1 MRNMKTYAWV
11 PSRMVF
17 VILIM
22 HSPSCI
28 TRYFQHRGTG
38 RGSQRMG
45 TQLGTY
51 WEHPQGFGRASRER
65 VENLSK
71 NACGERRRGSCVELC
86 WQGERLGNGEGTG
99 GDRRG
104 RDLSR
109 EGSDEGF
116 ESSFPGVRRRRRL
129 NPATRAIRL
138 PPIIR
143 NAPYSSSRGD
153 GLSSNPKDDICTHRC
168 QLWYLL
174 VVPPTGV

>member
-1 MRNMKTYAWV
+1 MKNYAWV
-11 PSRMVF
+11 LSCTVTLF
-17 VILIM
+17 LIM
-22 HSPSCI
+22 HSPHALPI
-28 TRYFQHRGTG
+28 TFNTVEAEGDRKGWEHSGNIHRGL
-38 RGSQRMG
+38 R
-45 TQLGTY
+45 
-51 WEHPQGFGRASRER
+51 RASRER

-71 NACGERRRGSCVELC
+71 NACGERRRGAIVWSCA
-86 WQGERLGNGEGTG
+86 GMGNMMGTG

-174 VVPPTGV
+174 VVPPSGV